1 MIGWLNVYKEKGIT
15 SHDVVYKVRKALGFK
30 KIGHAGT
37 LDPMA
42 TGVMVVA
49 VGKATRLIQF
59 LQETK
64 RYRAKILLGVT
75 TSTLDAEGVILKTS
89 EVNVE
94 KSQVESVIKN
104 FVGKIKQVPPMVS
117 ALHHNGVRLYDL
129 ARKGIEVERKSRDI
143 EIYSID
149 ILNLDIP
156 IIEIDVKCQSGTYIR
171 VLADDIGKEL
181 GCGAHLIELERTES
195 NECFNSSNL
204 IEISQIKK
212 ENLLNLDYPLNH
224 LEKILLNDEDSVKY
238 LQGQAIYQIN
248 SYNNFIK
255 VFDENNSFLGIG
267 KSSDNKIQPYV
278 NINID

>member
-1 MIGWLNVYKEKGIT
+1 MIGWLNVRKEKGIT

-30 KIGHAGT
+30 KVGHAGT

-42 TGVMVVA
+42 TGVMVIA

-59 LQETK
+59 LAETK
-64 RYRAKILLGVT
+64 RYKAKILLGITT
-75 TSTLDAEGVILKTS
+75 TSLDADGQILKVS

-94 KSQVESVIKN
+94 KEQVESIIKKY
-104 FVGKIKQVPPMVS
+104 VGKIQQTPPMVS

-149 ILNLDIP
+149 LLNLDIP
-156 IIEIDVKCQSGTYIR
+156 TIEIDVKCQSGTYIR

-181 GCGAHLIELERTES
+181 GCGAHLIGLERTEANEFFNLS
-195 NECFNSSNL
+195 NSIDIS
-204 IEISQIKK
+204 EINEDK
-212 ENLLNLDYPLNH
+212 LLNLEYPLNH
-224 LEKILLNDEDSVKY
+224 LEKQSLNCEDSIKY
-238 LQGQAIYQIN
+238 LQGQAIFQIN
-248 SYNNFIK
+248 SYNGFIK
-255 VFDENNSFLGIG
+255 VFDENNNFLGIG
-267 KSSDNKIQPYV
+267 KSIDNKISPYV